1 MYNCVCLFFRLSLFT
16 YQRKVTNQGSV
27 ARSRGIWFLPLHLG
41 TYTENFWIGWLLI
54 WFIFQMGSLAFKIG
68 VLDGKFSL
76 NKIIFTLIYAFIQS
90 HLIRKFWEKDY
101 WKSYFCIWFFF
112 FVKTHISV
120 LIELSH
126 IRIDHACM
134 YTYIWVLSLLCM
146 YTLHFSD
153 CWSRSCMYNVH
164 MSN

>member
-1 MYNCVCLFFRLSLFT
+1 MPLYNR
-16 YQRKVTNQGSV
+16 
-27 ARSRGIWFLPLHLG
+27 IWSEYF
-41 TYTENFWIGWLLI
+41 E
-54 WFIFQMGSLAFKIG
+54 K
-68 VLDGKFSL
+68 
-76 NKIIFTLIYAFIQS
+76 KII
-90 HLIRKFWEKDY
+90 EKVIFVFD
-101 WKSYFCIWFFF
+101 SF